1 MKTLFKT
8 LFASSLAL
16 VLSTSAVLSA
26 NATETIKP
34 VHASKVLSFK
44 RIKVKGNVE
53 LTIIQGKRTG
63 ISYADENTGE
73 VKVTQSGDGLE
84 ISALDNSTAKLT
96 IYVNEIYRIHA
107 MDNAKVKT
115 QGKINTQYLQ
125 VFLSG
130 NASLDLN
137 SQTEGLYTVIED
149 HADLTLSGSTGD
161 HTLVMGKG
169 QKLMMD
175 KFIAANTKTSLNTE
189 NALASL
195 SK

>member
-26 NATETIKP
+26 HATETINP

-63 ISYADENTGE
+63 ISYADENTGK
-73 VKVTQSGDGLE
+73 VKVMQSGDGLE
-84 ISALDNSTAKLT
+84 ITALDNSTAKLT
-96 IYVNEIYRIHA
+96 IYVNDIYRIHA
-107 MDNAKVKT
+107 MDHAKVKT

-130 NASLDLN
+130 NASLNLT

-149 HADLTLSGSTGD
+149 QADLTLSGSTND
-161 HTLVMGKG
+161 HMLVMGKG
-169 QKLMMD
+169 QKLTMD
-175 KFIAANTKTSLNTE
+175 KFVATNTKTSLNTE
-189 NALASL
+189 NALALL

>member
-26 NATETIKP
+26 NAAETIKP
-34 VHASKVLSFK
+34 VHASKALSFK

-63 ISYADENTGE
+63 ISYADENTGK
-73 VKVTQSGDGLE
+73 VKVMQSGDGLE
-84 ISALDNSTAKLT
+84 ITALDNSTAKLT
-96 IYVNEIYRIHA
+96 IYVNDIYRIHA

-161 HTLVMGKG
+161 HMLVMGKE
-169 QKLMMD
+169 QKLTMD
-175 KFIAANTKTSLNTE
+175 KFVAANTKTSLNTE

>member
-16 VLSTSAVLSA
+16 VLSTAAVLSA
-26 NATETIKP
+26 NASETIKP
-34 VHASKVLSFK
+34 VYASKALSFK
-44 RIKVKGNVE
+44 RIKVNGNVE

-63 ISYADENTGE
+63 ISYADENTGK
-73 VKVTQSGDGLE
+73 VKVIQSGDGLE
-84 ISALDNSTAKLT
+84 ITSLDNSTAKLT
-96 IYVNEIYRIHA
+96 IYVNDIYRIHA

-115 QGKINTQYLQ
+115 QGKINAQYLQ

-161 HTLVMGKG
+161 HMLVMGNK
-169 QKLMMD
+169 QKLTMD
-175 KFIAANTKTSLNTE
+175 KFVAANTKTSLTTE

-195 SK
+195 NK

>member
-1 MKTLFKT
+1 MKTLLKT

-16 VLSTSAVLSA
+16 VLSTSAVVSA
-26 NATETIKP
+26 HATETIKP
-34 VHASKVLSFK
+34 VHASKVLNFK

-63 ISYADENTGE
+63 ISYADENSGE
-73 VKVTQSGDGLE
+73 VKVMQSGDGLE
-84 ISALDNSTAKLT
+84 ISAADNNTARLT
-96 IYVNEIYRIHA
+96 IYVNDIYRIQA

-115 QGKINTQYLQ
+115 QGKINAQYLQ

-149 HADLTLSGSTGD
+149 HADLTLSGSTSD
-161 HTLVMGKG
+161 HMLVMGKE
-169 QKLMMD
+169 QKLTMD
-175 KFIAANTKTSLNTE
+175 KFVAANTKTSLNTE
-189 NALASL
+189 NSLALL
-195 SK
+195 GK

>member
-1 MKTLFKT
+1 MKTLLKT

-16 VLSTSAVLSA
+16 VLSTSAVLSVH
-26 NATETIKP
+26 ATETIKP
-34 VHASKVLSFK
+34 VHASKALSFK

-53 LTIIQGKRTG
+53 LTIVQGKRTG

-73 VKVTQSGDGLE
+73 VKVMQSGDGLE
-84 ISALDNSTAKLT
+84 ITALDNSTAKLT
-96 IYVNEIYRIHA
+96 IYVNDIYRIQA

-137 SQTEGLYTVIED
+137 SQTEGLYTVIGD
-149 HADLTLSGSTGD
+149 HADLILSGSTGD
-161 HTLVMGKG
+161 HMLVMGKE
-169 QKLMMD
+169 QKLTMD
-175 KFIAANTKTSLNTE
+175 KFVAANTKTSLNTE

>member
-26 NATETIKP
+26 NANENIKP
-34 VHASKVLSFK
+34 VHASKALNFK

-63 ISYADENTGE
+63 ISYADENTGK
-73 VKVTQSGDGLE
+73 VKVMQSGDGLE
-84 ISALDNSTAKLT
+84 ITSLDNSTAKLT

-161 HTLVMGKG
+161 HMLVMGKG
-169 QKLMMD
+169 QKLIMD
-175 KFIAANTKTSLNTE
+175 KFVAANTKTSLNTE

>member
-26 NATETIKP
+26 NATEIVNP
-34 VHASKVLSFK
+34 VKAEKKLAFK

-53 LTIIQGKRTG
+53 VTIIQGSQTG
-63 ISYADENTGE
+63 ISYADENSGL
-73 VKVTQSGDGLE
+73 VKVTQLGDGLE
-84 ISALDNSTAKLT
+84 IASTDDQTAKIT
-96 IYVNEIYRIHA
+96 VYVNDLYRIHA

-115 QGKINTQYLQ
+115 QGQLKSQFFQ

-137 SQTEGLYTVIED
+137 SRSEGLYTVIED
-149 HADLTLSGSTGD
+149 KADLNLKGSTD
-161 HTLVMGKG
+161 EHTLVMGK
-169 QKLMMD
+169 QQTLTMD
-175 KFIAANTKTSLNTE
+175 KFSALKTNTSNSLE
-189 NALASL
+189 NGLAWL

>member
-1 MKTLFKT
+1 MKTLLKT

-16 VLSTSAVLSA
+16 VLSTSAVLSVH
-26 NATETIKP
+26 ATETIKP
-34 VHASKVLSFK
+34 AHASKALSFK

-53 LTIIQGKRTG
+53 LTIVQGKRTG

-73 VKVTQSGDGLE
+73 VKVMQSGDGLE
-84 ISALDNSTAKLT
+84 ITALDNSTAKLT
-96 IYVNEIYRIHA
+96 IYVNDIYRIQA

-137 SQTEGLYTVIED
+137 LQTEGLYTVIGD
-149 HADLTLSGSTGD
+149 HADLILSGSTGD
-161 HTLVMGKG
+161 HMLVMGKE
-169 QKLMMD
+169 QKLTMD
-175 KFIAANTKTSLNTE
+175 KFVAANTKTSLNTE